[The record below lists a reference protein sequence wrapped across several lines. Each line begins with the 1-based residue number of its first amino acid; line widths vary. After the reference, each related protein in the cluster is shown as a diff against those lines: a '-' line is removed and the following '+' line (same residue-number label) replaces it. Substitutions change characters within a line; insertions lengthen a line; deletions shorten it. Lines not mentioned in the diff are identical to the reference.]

1 MIRYGRNIPSISDFL
16 SKKGKHMETKGLV
29 LINTGTG
36 KGKTTAALGTAIRA
50 WGDGQ
55 KVLILQFIKGAWK
68 YGELKAIE
76 TLGKAEGRIEIRP
89 MGDGFVFHNKK
100 DPENEERLAEKKELA
115 RRAWD
120 MVRKEVMSGA
130 WDLVVLDEIN
140 YAIHFGMLETEEVA
154 GLIRERPPRLNM
166 ILTGRYA
173 PEELIY
179 LADTV
184 TEMTLVKHAFQK
196 GIRARKGIEF

>member
-130 WDLVVLDEIN
+130 WDLIVLDEIN

-154 GLIRERPPRLNM
+154 RLIRERPPRLNM

-173 PEELIY
+173 PKELID

>member
-1 MIRYGRNIPSISDFL
+1 M
-16 SKKGKHMETKGLV
+16 TVQKGLV

-68 YGELKAIE
+68 YGELKAVE
-76 TLGKAEGRIEIRP
+76 TLGEGNDRIQIRP
-89 MGDGFVFHNKK
+89 MGDGFVFHNKDK
-100 DPENEERLAEKKELA
+100 ESEELA
-115 RRAWD
+115 KEAWQ
-120 MVRKEVMSGA
+120 MVEKEVMSDA
-130 WDLVVLDEIN
+130 WDLIVLDEIN
-140 YAIHFGMLETEEVA
+140 YAIHFGMISAGEVA
-154 GLIRERPPRLNM
+154 ELIQKRPERLNM

-173 PEELIY
+173 EQQLID

>member
-1 MIRYGRNIPSISDFL
+1 MIRYGRNIPSIFDFL

-130 WDLVVLDEIN
+130 WDLIVLDEIN

-173 PEELIY
+173 PKELID

>member
-100 DPENEERLAEKKELA
+100 DPENEGRLAEKKELA

-130 WDLVVLDEIN
+130 WDLIVLDEIN

-154 GLIRERPPRLNM
+154 GLIRERPVRLNM

-173 PEELIY
+173 PKELID

>member
-130 WDLVVLDEIN
+130 CDLIVLDEIN

-154 GLIRERPPRLNM
+154 GLIRERPVRLNM

-173 PEELIY
+173 PKELID

-196 GIRARKGIEF
+196 GIRARKGLEF

>member
-115 RRAWD
+115 HRAWD

-130 WDLVVLDEIN
+130 WDLIVLDEIN

-154 GLIRERPPRLNM
+154 GLIRERPVRLNM

-173 PEELIY
+173 PKELID

-196 GIRARKGIEF
+196 GIRARKGLEF

>member
-1 MIRYGRNIPSISDFL
+1 MIYSCQ
-16 SKKGKHMETKGLV
+16 GKEEHMEQKGLV

-36 KGKTTAALGTAIRA
+36 KGKTTAALGTAVRA

-55 KVLILQFIKGAWK
+55 RVLILQFIKGAWK

-76 TLGKAEGRIEIRP
+76 TLGKAEGRIEILP

-115 RRAWD
+115 RKAWD
-120 MVRKEVMSGA
+120 MVKKEVMSDT
-130 WDLVVLDEIN
+130 WDLVVLDEVN
-140 YAIHFGMLETEEVA
+140 YAIHFGMLETDEVA
-154 GLIRERPPRLNM
+154 KLVQERPPRLNM

-173 PEELIY
+173 PEELIQ

-184 TEMTLVKHAFQK
+184 TEMTLIKHAFQK
-196 GIRARKGIEF
+196 GIWARKGIEF

>member
-115 RRAWD
+115 LRAWD

-154 GLIRERPPRLNM
+154 RLIRERPPRLNM

-173 PEELIY
+173 PKELID

>member
-55 KVLILQFIKGAWK
+55 KVLILQFIKGAWR

-130 WDLVVLDEIN
+130 WDLIVLDEIN

-154 GLIRERPPRLNM
+154 GLIRERPVRLNM

-173 PEELIY
+173 PKELID

>member
-154 GLIRERPPRLNM
+154 GLIQERPPRLNM

-173 PEELIY
+173 PKELID

>member
-1 MIRYGRNIPSISDFL
+1 MIRYGRNIPSISDLL

-76 TLGKAEGRIEIRP
+76 TLGKAEGRIEI
-89 MGDGFVFHNKK
+89 
-100 DPENEERLAEKKELA
+100 
-115 RRAWD
+115 
-120 MVRKEVMSGA
+120 
-130 WDLVVLDEIN
+130 
-140 YAIHFGMLETEEVA
+140 
-154 GLIRERPPRLNM
+154 
-166 ILTGRYA
+166 
-173 PEELIY
+173 
-179 LADTV
+179 
-184 TEMTLVKHAFQK
+184 
-196 GIRARKGIEF
+196 

>member
-130 WDLVVLDEIN
+130 WDLIVLDEIN

-154 GLIRERPPRLNM
+154 RLIQERPPRLNM

-173 PEELIY
+173 PKELID

>member
-1 MIRYGRNIPSISDFL
+1 MNER
-16 SKKGKHMETKGLV
+16 GLV
-29 LINTGTG
+29 LINTGNG
-36 KGKTTAALGTAIRA
+36 KGKTTAALGTAVRA

-68 YGELKAIE
+68 YGELEAIAA
-76 TLGKAEGRIEIRP
+76 LGKINGNIEIRS

-100 DPENEERLAEKKELA
+100 EDEAEYQRKKALAEK
-115 RRAWD
+115 AWQTAVD
-120 MVRKEVMSGA
+120 EVMSDR
-130 WDLVVLDEIN
+130 WDLVVLDEVN
-140 YAIHFGMLETEEVA
+140 YAIHFDMVSVDAVA
-154 GLIRERPPRLNM
+154 DLIEKRPARLNM

-173 PEELIY
+173 EPKLID

-184 TEMTLVKHAFQK
+184 TEMNPIKHAFEK

>member
-16 SKKGKHMETKGLV
+16 SKKGKRMETKGLV

-50 WGDGQ
+50 WGDEQ
-55 KVLILQFIKGAWK
+55 KVLILQFIKGSWK

-130 WDLVVLDEIN
+130 WDLIVLDEIN

-173 PEELIY
+173 PKELID

>member
-55 KVLILQFIKGAWK
+55 KVLILQFIKGSWK

-130 WDLVVLDEIN
+130 WDLIVLDEIN
-140 YAIHFGMLETEEVA
+140 YAIHFGMLESEEVA
-154 GLIRERPPRLNM
+154 GLIRERPPRLIM

-173 PEELIY
+173 PKELID

>member
-16 SKKGKHMETKGLV
+16 SKKGKHMEIKGLV

-130 WDLVVLDEIN
+130 WDLIVLDEIN

-173 PEELIY
+173 PKELID

>member
-16 SKKGKHMETKGLV
+16 SKKGKRMETKGLV

-55 KVLILQFIKGAWK
+55 KVLILQFIKGSWK

-130 WDLVVLDEIN
+130 WDLIVLDEIN

-173 PEELIY
+173 PKELID

>member
-100 DPENEERLAEKKELA
+100 DPENKERLAEKKELA

-130 WDLVVLDEIN
+130 WDLIVLDEIN

-154 GLIRERPPRLNM
+154 GLIRERPVRLNM

-173 PEELIY
+173 PKELID

>member
-1 MIRYGRNIPSISDFL
+1 MIYSCQ
-16 SKKGKHMETKGLV
+16 GKEEHMEQKGLV

-36 KGKTTAALGTAIRA
+36 KGKTTAALGTAVRA

-55 KVLILQFIKGAWK
+55 RVLILQFIKGAWK

-100 DPENEERLAEKKELA
+100 DLENEERLAEKKELA
-115 RRAWD
+115 RKAWD
-120 MVRKEVMSGA
+120 MVKKEVMSDT
-130 WDLVVLDEIN
+130 WDLVVLDEVN
-140 YAIHFGMLETEEVA
+140 YAIHFGMLETDEVA
-154 GLIRERPPRLNM
+154 KLVQERPPRLNM

-173 PEELIY
+173 PEELIQ

-184 TEMTLVKHAFQK
+184 TEMTLIKHAFQK

>member
-115 RRAWD
+115 CRAWD

-130 WDLVVLDEIN
+130 WDLIVLDEIN

-154 GLIRERPPRLNM
+154 RLIRERPPRLNM

-173 PEELIY
+173 PKELID

>member
-1 MIRYGRNIPSISDFL
+1 MILYGRNIPSISDFL

-130 WDLVVLDEIN
+130 WDLIVLDEIN

-173 PEELIY
+173 PKELID

>member
-173 PEELIY
+173 PKELID

-184 TEMTLVKHAFQK
+184 TEMILVKHAFQK

>member
-120 MVRKEVMSGA
+120 MVRREVMSGA
-130 WDLVVLDEIN
+130 WDLIVLDEIN

-154 GLIRERPPRLNM
+154 GLIRERPVRLNM

-173 PEELIY
+173 PKELID

>member
-1 MIRYGRNIPSISDFL
+1 
-16 SKKGKHMETKGLV
+16 MENKGLI
-29 LINTGTG
+29 LINTGNG

-130 WDLVVLDEIN
+130 WDLIVLDEIN

-154 GLIRERPPRLNM
+154 RLIRERPVRLNM

-173 PEELIY
+173 PKELID

>member
-1 MIRYGRNIPSISDFL
+1 
-16 SKKGKHMETKGLV
+16 MEEKGLV

-76 TLGKAEGRIEIRP
+76 TLGKADGCIEIRP

-100 DPENEERLAEKKELA
+100 DSDNEKRLAEKKELA
-115 RRAWD
+115 RKAWQ
-120 MVRKEVMSGA
+120 MVKDEVMGGK

-140 YAIHFGMLETEEVA
+140 YAIHFGMLDTEEVA
-154 GLIRERPPRLNM
+154 DLIKERPPKLNM

-173 PEELIY
+173 PKELID

-184 TEMTLVKHAFQK
+184 TEMTMVKHAFQK
-196 GIRARKGIEF
+196 GIRARRGIEF

>member
-1 MIRYGRNIPSISDFL
+1 MIRYGRDIPSISDFL

-130 WDLVVLDEIN
+130 WDLIVLDEIN

-154 GLIRERPPRLNM
+154 GLIRERPVRLNM

-173 PEELIY
+173 PKELID

>member
-1 MIRYGRNIPSISDFL
+1 MIQYGRNIPSISDFL

-130 WDLVVLDEIN
+130 WDLIVLDEIN

-154 GLIRERPPRLNM
+154 RLILERPVRLNM

-173 PEELIY
+173 PKELID

>member
-1 MIRYGRNIPSISDFL
+1 MIRSGRNIPSISDFL

-55 KVLILQFIKGAWK
+55 KVLILQFIKGSWK

-130 WDLVVLDEIN
+130 WDLIVLDEIN

-154 GLIRERPPRLNM
+154 RLIRERPPRLNM

-173 PEELIY
+173 PKELID

>member
-1 MIRYGRNIPSISDFL
+1 MNER
-16 SKKGKHMETKGLV
+16 GLV
-29 LINTGTG
+29 LINTGNG
-36 KGKTTAALGTAIRA
+36 KGKTTAALGTAVRA

-68 YGELKAIE
+68 YGELEAIAA
-76 TLGKAEGRIEIRP
+76 LGKINGNIEIRS

-100 DPENEERLAEKKELA
+100 EDEAEYQRKKKLAEK
-115 RRAWD
+115 AWQTAAD
-120 MVRKEVMSGA
+120 EVMSDR
-130 WDLVVLDEIN
+130 WDLVILDEVN
-140 YAIHFGMLETEEVA
+140 YAIHFGMVSVDDVA
-154 GLIRERPPRLNM
+154 ALIEKRPARLNM

-173 PEELIY
+173 EQKLID

-184 TEMTLVKHAFQK
+184 TEMNPIKHAFEK

>member
-130 WDLVVLDEIN
+130 WDLIVLDEIN

-154 GLIRERPPRLNM
+154 GLIRESPPRLNM

-173 PEELIY
+173 PKELID

>member
-130 WDLVVLDEIN
+130 WDLIVLDEIN

-154 GLIRERPPRLNM
+154 RLIRERPVRLNM

-173 PEELIY
+173 PKELID

-184 TEMTLVKHAFQK
+184 TEMTLVKRAFQK

>member
-55 KVLILQFIKGAWK
+55 KVLILQFIKGSWK

-130 WDLVVLDEIN
+130 WDLIVLDEIN
-140 YAIHFGMLETEEVA
+140 YAIHFGMLESEEVA

-173 PEELIY
+173 PKELID